1 VVDEARSQSA
11 SKTTETIPSYFYYD
25 SIACSNSSVLGLS
38 GDRDGASG
46 LRGQAKIW
54 EKQKKIKLSGE
65 RRLRLV
71 ERKQRKLCVE
81 ACQPSVA
88 GQIVNLVLPIPQN
101 ARV

>member
-1 VVDEARSQSA
+1 MVDKARSQSA

-25 SIACSNSSVLGLS
+25 SIACSNSSVFGLN

-46 LRGQAKIW
+46 LWGQTKIW
-54 EKQKKIKLSGE
+54 EKQKIKLSGE

>member
-1 VVDEARSQSA
+1 MVDEARSQSA
-11 SKTTETIPSYFYYD
+11 SKTTKTIPSYFYYD
-25 SIACSNSSVLGLS
+25 SIACSNSSVFGLN

-46 LRGQAKIW
+46 LWGQTKIW
-54 EKQKKIKLSGE
+54 EKQKIKLSGE